1 PDTLGEG
8 LIGKVQDGDMVLIDA
23 VEGTMKVDVPD
34 EVLSQRPNPGPGS
47 EDSADGMGR
56 ELFDVF
62 RKNCGDTEAGGTI
75 LRGLG
80 S

>member
-1 PDTLGEG
+1 
-8 LIGKVQDGDMVLIDA
+8 LIGKVRDGDRVLIDA
-23 VEGTMKVDVPD
+23 QAGVMRLEVD
-34 EVLSQRPNPGPGS
+34 EAELQNRPGPGPGS
-47 EDSADGMGR
+47 EDAANGMGR

-62 RKNCGDTEAGGTI
+62 RANASDTEAGGTV